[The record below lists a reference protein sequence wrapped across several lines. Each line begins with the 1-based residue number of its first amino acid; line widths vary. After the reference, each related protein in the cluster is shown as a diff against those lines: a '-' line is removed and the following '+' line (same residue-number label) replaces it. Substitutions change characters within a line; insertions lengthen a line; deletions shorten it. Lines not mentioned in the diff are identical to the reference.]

1 MKSIKIFLL
10 IFPAFFIFNPASSAK
25 AAEKDII
32 KEWIKEDMGKET
44 IDRLEKLSVQREG
57 AKLEAAKFQVSQLY
71 REAKEL
77 EKLKKYNEAMEKYQ
91 KILALNPDETK
102 AQAYIEKIDKIQ
114 ELSQERALE
123 KATTQK
129 EKDRRKKFRKFAREG
144 AEAYRQK
151 KYSQARQK
159 WEEALKYDPDNIG
172 IKEWVKRARLREVE
186 EAKKETLFE
195 KELEERAALAAVDK
209 AYIPKSKIREKR
221 KKAEAEE
228 EIKEEAKKKLE
239 EMLDT
244 LKIGDLH
251 LNDVDLRQ
259 VINLITSRTKVTILV
274 DWTAISEATGVSA
287 SVTPTSEEVIGE
299 EGEVEE
305 AAPRAATGAIK
316 TMHLDLDIYTPMP
329 LKALLDYLMKITR
342 LKYRV
347 EEHAVLIS
355 TPKALEKEE
364 MVVEVYKLKY
374 GMSKLRPV
382 TLKPLG
388 AEED

>member
-1 MKSIKIFLL
+1 MKSIKIFLW
-10 IFPAFFIFNPASSAK
+10 IFPVFFIFNPLSSAK
-25 AAEKDII
+25 ADEDDII
-32 KEWIKEDMGKET
+32 KEWIKEDMEEAT
-44 IDRLEKLSVQREG
+44 IDRMENLATQRDAARLG
-57 AKLEAAKFQVSQLY
+57 AVKFQVSQLY

-77 EKLKKYNEAMEKYQ
+77 EKLKKYNEARQKYQ
-91 KILALNPDETK
+91 EILALNPEETK
-102 AQAYIEKIDKIQ
+102 AQAYIAKIDKIQ
-114 ELSQERALE
+114 ELSRRKELKRE
-123 KATTQK
+123 MTQK
-129 EKDRRKKFRKFAREG
+129 EKEKRKNFQKFSREG
-144 AEAYRQK
+144 SDLYRQK
-151 KYSQARQK
+151 KYSQARKK
-159 WEEALKYDPDNIG
+159 WEEALEYDSGNTG
-172 IKEWVKRARLREVE
+172 LKEWVRRTHLRETE
-186 EAKKETLFE
+186 EAEKETLFE
-195 KELEERAALAAVDK
+195 KELEERAALSAIDK
-209 AYIPKSKIREKR
+209 AYIPKSRIKDER
-221 KKAEAEE
+221 KEEIEE

-274 DWTAISEATGVSA
+274 DWTAISEATGISA
-287 SVTPTSEEVIGE
+287 SVTSTSEEVIGE

-305 AAPRAATGAIK
+305 AAPRAATAAIK
-316 TMHLDLDIYTPMP
+316 VMHLDLDIYTPMP

-355 TPKALEKEE
+355 TPQALEKEN
-364 MVVEVYKLKY
+364 MVVRVYKLKF
-374 GMSKLRPV
+374 GMTKLRPV

>member
-1 MKSIKIFLL
+1 M
-10 IFPAFFIFNPASSAK
+10 
-25 AAEKDII
+25 
-32 KEWIKEDMGKET
+32 
-44 IDRLEKLSVQREG
+44 
-57 AKLEAAKFQVSQLY
+57 
-71 REAKEL
+71 
-77 EKLKKYNEAMEKYQ
+77 
-91 KILALNPDETK
+91 
-102 AQAYIEKIDKIQ
+102 
-114 ELSQERALE
+114 
-123 KATTQK
+123 
-129 EKDRRKKFRKFAREG
+129 
-144 AEAYRQK
+144 
-151 KYSQARQK
+151 
-159 WEEALKYDPDNIG
+159 
-172 IKEWVKRARLREVE
+172 
-186 EAKKETLFE
+186 
-195 KELEERAALAAVDK
+195 EERAALSAIDK
-209 AYIPKSKIREKR
+209 AYIPKSRIKDER
-221 KKAEAEE
+221 KEEIEE

-287 SVTPTSEEVIGE
+287 SVTSTSEEVIGE

-305 AAPRAATGAIK
+305 AAPRAATAAIK
-316 TMHLDLDIYTPMP
+316 VMHLDLDIYTPMP

-355 TPKALEKEE
+355 TPQALEKEN
-364 MVVEVYKLKY
+364 MVVRVYKLKF
-374 GMSKLRPV
+374 GMTKLRPV